1 MKTRKGKLK
10 LRYFLILLLLF
21 ILSTVA
27 LDYRRNS
34 RVEPI
39 PERPDHEIKLEQDQ
53 IYYEL
58 SNGSAHTDWSRLAGT
73 LEYIRGEYD
82 CSDFRLV
89 NLVRILYDFA
99 DSIPAHAM
107 KEIEEVLLNFRYWW
121 DEPGENSMCY
131 WSENHQILFASAEY
145 LIGQRYPETIFP
157 NSGLSGKQHM
167 EKARIRAL
175 DWLKMRWNYGFIEYY
190 SSVYYKEDIGALI
203 NLIDFAEDEELV
215 IKSQIVMDLLFYDV
229 ASQSLRTQFS
239 SVSGRAYQRNRMGRE
254 AAEFSGLMDY
264 MWGSGDQIGPH
275 MMYGMMRSEN
285 YEVPPVFRE
294 IALDTSTVIIK
305 QSNGLDLSELKEE
318 GYYGS
323 DNRSMMMQWGMEAF
337 TNPEVV
343 RNSLAHIRNCN
354 MFSNESLGDFKILNY
369 RLLHWLH
376 LEPTVVRIINPQTN
390 GVAIQKGETY
400 TYRTKD
406 YSMYT
411 VQAHQVGDYGDQQHV
426 FGINMAGHFSV
437 FHNHPALE
445 KDVDRQSPNYWVGY
459 GHFPH
464 SMQDRNVNLSI
475 YNLPKKKGLME
486 SALLDYTRAYFPS
499 SDFDTT
505 LMDGPYVFGKKE
517 EAYCALIGATEFSY
531 RDEAR
536 DDVIQEGKISFWI
549 TEAGSASEDGSFSD
563 FVKRIRANQ
572 LSFDKESLVL
582 NYESNQHLYELE
594 YGAAFKVNGKEVN
607 TSYPRYDSP
616 YVKGEKKDPSFRYEC
631 KGQGLYLDFEKQ
643 IRTIY

>member
-1 MKTRKGKLK
+1 MKTRKRK
-10 LRYFLILLLLF
+10 LRIWHFLVLLLLL
-21 ILSTVA
+21 ILSTIA
-27 LDYRRNS
+27 MDYRRNS
-34 RVEPI
+34 KVETI
-39 PERPDHEIKLEQDQ
+39 PERPGHEIKLEQDQ

-58 SNGSAHTDWSRLAGT
+58 TKDAANMDWSRLAGT
-73 LEYIRGEYD
+73 LEYIQSEYD

-89 NLVRILYDFA
+89 NLVRILYDFG
-99 DSIPAHAM
+99 DRIPETTRR
-107 KEIEEVLLNFRYWW
+107 EIEEVLFNFRYWW

-145 LIGQRYPETIFP
+145 LIGQLYPDQIFP
-157 NSGLSGKQHM
+157 SSGLSGKEHM
-167 EKARIRAL
+167 EKARVRAL
-175 DWLKMRWNYGFIEYY
+175 DWLKMRWDYGFIEYY

-203 NLIDFAEDEELV
+203 NLIDFAADKELV
-215 IKSQIVMDLLFYDV
+215 NKSKIVMDLLFYDV
-229 ASQSLRTQFS
+229 AAQSLQRQFS

-264 MWGSGDQIGPH
+264 LWGSGEEIGPH
-275 MMYGMMRSEN
+275 MMYGMMRSER

-294 IALDTSTVIIK
+294 IALDSSTVIIK
-305 QSNGLDLSELKEE
+305 QSNGLDLSELTSE

-464 SMQDRNVNLSI
+464 SMQDGNVNLSI
-475 YNLPKKKGLME
+475 YNLPKKKGMME
-486 SALLDYTRAYFPS
+486 SDLLDYTRAYFPS
-499 SDFDTT
+499 ADFDTT
-505 LMDGPYVFGKKE
+505 IIDGSYVFGKLG
-517 EAYCALIGATEFSY
+517 EAYCALIGANEFRY

-536 DDVIQEGKISFWI
+536 DDIIQDGKQSFWI
-549 TEAGSASEDGSFSD
+549 AEAGSASEDGSFAA
-563 FVKRIRANQ
+563 FVSRIRENPVH
-572 LSFDKESLVL
+572 FDEESLVL
-582 NYESNQHLYELE
+582 SYESNQTPFELE
-594 YGAAFKVNGKEVN
+594 YGAAFKVNGRDVDTE
-607 TSYPRYDSP
+607 YPRYDSP
-616 YVKGEKKDPSFRYEC
+616 YVQGEKKDPTFRFEF
-631 KGQGLYLDFEKQ
+631 KGQGLFLDFENQ
-643 IRTIY
+643 IRKIY